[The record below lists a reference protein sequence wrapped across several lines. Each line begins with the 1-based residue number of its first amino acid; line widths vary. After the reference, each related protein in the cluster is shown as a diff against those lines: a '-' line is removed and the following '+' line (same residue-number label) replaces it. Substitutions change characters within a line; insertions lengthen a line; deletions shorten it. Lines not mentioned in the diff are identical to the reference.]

1 MRPEISVC
9 IPVYKVEEYLPRC
22 LDSVLGQSYQDFE
35 IVCVNDASP
44 DGSPAILR
52 EYAARDGRIRI
63 VDKPRNEGLMMARK
77 TGYQEARG
85 QYVFFL
91 DSDDFLPENAL
102 GDLYS
107 KAKETGAEIVFGY
120 YERINANGHRALI
133 PRHRGFDVHD
143 TVSLLHSTFHGSTT
157 TVWGA
162 LFDRSLFD
170 AQEYTAFMNHG
181 LSEDRVLLTEVLLR
195 CHPRV
200 AVAPVV
206 TYYYWSNETSITGVR
221 LTHKALVEQFRA
233 LYHSY
238 EAICSGCPE
247 LIDDNRHFLT
257 RTLSYYIESG
267 VSHREIK
274 EINPINRELLR
285 FGEMRRNVG
294 LRLAVHTWMSM
305 YVPGYSRLT
314 HAARHAIRRVQGK
327 E

>member
-9 IPVYKVEEYLPRC
+9 IPVYNVEEYLPRC

-102 GDLYS
+102 GVLHS
-107 KAKETGAEIVFGY
+107 AAKETGAGVVMGDL
-120 YERINANGHRALI
+120 ERVNSNGHRATYR
-133 PRHRGFDVHD
+133 RHLRYYVHD
-143 TVSLLHSTFHGSTT
+143 AVSLLHSTFHGSTPSLC
-157 TVWGA
+157 GA

-170 AQEYTAFMNHG
+170 GHEYTAFMNHG
-181 LSEDRVLLTEVLLR
+181 LSEDRVLLTEIMIVCR
-195 CHPRV
+195 PEV
-200 AVAPVV
+200 AIIPAI
-206 TYYYWSNETSITGVR
+206 TYFYWTNDASLTVVR

-285 FGEMRRNVG
+285 FGEMRHNVG